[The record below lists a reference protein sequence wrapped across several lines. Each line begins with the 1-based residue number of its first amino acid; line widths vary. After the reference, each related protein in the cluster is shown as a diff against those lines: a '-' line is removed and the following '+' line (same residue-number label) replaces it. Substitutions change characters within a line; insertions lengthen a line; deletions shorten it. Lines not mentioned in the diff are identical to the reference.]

1 MMDFKFVVQFYVSYY
16 NYGNVLQNRKIVNM
30 TVTKY
35 NRDNGKFLVCL
46 IKVGHNKPYLHN
58 KDCKC
63 GKIFLIQQMSTTRV
77 TILDQTANSR

>member
-1 MMDFKFVVQFYVSYY
+1 MDLKFVVQFYVSYY
-16 NYGNVLQNRKIVNM
+16 NYVLQNHKIINM
-30 TVTKY
+30 TVTKD

-63 GKIFLIQQMSTTRV
+63 GKIFLIQQMSTTGTRV